1 MSIKVT
7 QKIEEIVLPIIKELN
22 LELFNIEYKRE
33 GNNWFLRIFIDKSD
47 GEVDIDDCGK
57 VSENLSI
64 QLDKVDPIPNAY
76 FLEVSSPG
84 AERPLRN
91 EKDILNS
98 INKKIHITTTEL
110 INNQKIFE
118 GILEN
123 FENNTLTVKCDK
135 LKVEISYDLIASIRL
150 AVVF

>member
-7 QKIEEIVLPIIKELN
+7 QKIEEIVLPIVKELN
-22 LELFNIEYKRE
+22 LELYNIEYKRE
-33 GNNWFLRIFIDKSD
+33 GNNWFLRIFIDKLD
-47 GEVDIDDCGK
+47 GEVDIDDCSK
-57 VSENLSI
+57 VSENLSA

-84 AERPLRN
+84 VERPLRN

-110 INNQKIFE
+110 INNQKVFE
-118 GILEN
+118 GILER
-123 FENNTLTVKCDK
+123 FENNTLTIITNKSK
-135 LKVEISYDLIASIRL
+135 IEISYDLIASIRL